1 MRGFLNEFDTNG
13 GRESK
18 TLETI
23 QFSVCEQPPDVKDS
37 LLAASRLV
45 QVSGKCRPRLHEVD

>member
-1 MRGFLNEFDTNG
+1 MRGFLNEFNTDG

-23 QFSVCEQPPDVKDS
+23 QFSVCE
-37 LLAASRLV
+37 
-45 QVSGKCRPRLHEVD
+45 